1 MRAPALGLPPRKDGV
16 HPDDLGD
23 DAATLLRVMDGV
35 KAKGGSMSSASQQ
48 LDNPEGTE
56 FTGDA
61 VPHVAERLAVEHVA
75 KLKESELG
83 ALLRS
88 AAATTTAGAG
98 GRTDGTRAP
107 IPWKAACE
115 ENRRARKRDS
125 RRRRASQ
132 GKGCDNLIYI
142 GVRTSLC
149 VVPDTNLVFK
159 YKTEISK
166 NTNYRA

>member
-107 IPWKAACE
+107 IPWKADCE

-125 RRRRASQ
+125 RRRRATQ

-142 GVRTSLC
+142 VVRTSLC
-149 VVPDTNLVFK
+149 VVPQIQTWFL
-159 YKTEISK
+159 
-166 NTNYRA
+166 NTKPK